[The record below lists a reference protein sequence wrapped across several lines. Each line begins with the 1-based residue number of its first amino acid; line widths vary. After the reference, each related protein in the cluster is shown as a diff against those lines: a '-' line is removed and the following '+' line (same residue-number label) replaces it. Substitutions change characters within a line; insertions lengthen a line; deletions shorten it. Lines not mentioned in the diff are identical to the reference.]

1 MFDSEGEVGA
11 FDAEGDV
18 DVIDAEGEVEVLDA
32 EEEEGDD
39 ETVERV
45 DEVEDRCRSIGDG
58 SSWSGLRT
66 S

>member
-1 MFDSEGEVGA
+1 MFDAEGEVGA

-18 DVIDAEGEVEVLDA
+18 EVMDAEGEVEVFEA

-45 DEVEDRCRSIGDG
+45 DEVEDLCKSMGDG
-58 SSWSGLRT
+58 SSSGLRA